1 MTRIETMP
9 RIVIWA
15 ALIYIVMLLAACS
28 HSRAASSIQPAAA
41 EYVTLDPSLK
51 RLQNDFNAD
60 ADKVRLLY
68 IVGGTCPVCLR
79 GMDDLG
85 KALSAQQNN
94 PHLQTFVVYVPALGA
109 KAKDIQPTVSLLP
122 GKYVSRYWDPNGA
135 SGRLFD
141 ETLHTGGFAWD
152 VWMIYGTGQRW
163 DATEPPA
170 PDFWMDQL
178 GPPLPQWRYLDAT
191 TFNKQ
196 VEHYLAS
203 IKPAPAGNTVNVP

>member
-1 MTRIETMP
+1 MTRTKNIP
-9 RIVIWA
+9 RIVRWA
-15 ALIYIVMLLAACS
+15 VMTCVVMLLGACS

-41 EYVTLDPSLK
+41 GYVTLDPSLK

-85 KALSAQQNN
+85 KALSAQQND
-94 PHLQTFVVYVPALGA
+94 PHLQTFIVYVPALGA
-109 KAKDIQPTVSLLP
+109 KATDIRPTVYLLP
-122 GKYVSRYWDPNGA
+122 GKYVSRYWDPSGT

-152 VWMIYGTGQRW
+152 VWMIYGAGQRW
-163 DATEPPA
+163 DGTKPPV

-178 GPPLPQWRYLDAT
+178 GPPLPQWRYLDAG

-196 VEHYLAS
+196 VERYLAR
-203 IKPAPAGNTVNVP
+203 IRTAPASSLVDAP